1 MSAMKIAVHGKNF
14 APEFDDAIKHILAR
28 IQALDPAPIVEIN
41 FKRVLDERM
50 SRAKDWQPFE
60 TSDELKGYDLLV
72 AIGGDGTVLE
82 AAIFVR
88 DTEIPVLG
96 VNTGRLG
103 FLSNVGTE
111 EIDLA
116 MDAVAAGKVWFERRL
131 MLQVAV
137 DDMELGDFPYAL
149 NEVAIMKRDTS
160 SMVAVEVMRDD
171 VFVNN
176 YWADG
181 LIVATPTGSTAYSL
195 SAGGPIVMPGSEV
208 LCINPVAP
216 HNLNN
221 RPLIIPSDGEL
232 QLLADGRENQFL
244 LSLDSRMFILDGG
257 RKVTVTTA
265 PFRFILMNLEHQEF
279 FSTVRAK
286 MHWGI
291 DPRDR

>member
-1 MSAMKIAVHGKNF
+1 MKIAVHGRAF
-14 APEFDDAIKHILAR
+14 SPEFDDSIKQILKR
-28 IQALDPAPIVEIN
+28 IKALDASPVVEFH
-41 FKRVLDERM
+41 FKRFLDERM
-50 SRAKDWQPFE
+50 SLAIDWNSFE
-60 TSDELKGYDLLV
+60 EAHEIQDVDLLI

-82 AAIFVR
+82 AATLVR

-103 FLSNVGTE
+103 FLSNVGID

-116 MDAVAAGKVWFERRL
+116 MDAVAAGKVWYEKRL
-131 MLQVAV
+131 LLHIEV
-137 DDMELGDFPYAL
+137 DGMEFGGFPYAL

-160 SMVAVEVMRDD
+160 SMVAVEVERDD
-171 VFVNN
+171 TFVNN

-181 LIVATPTGSTAYSL
+181 LIVSTPTGSTAYSL
-195 SAGGPIVMPGSEV
+195 SAGGPIVMPGSEI

-221 RPLIIPSDGEL
+221 RPLVIPAQGEL
-232 QLLADGRENQFL
+232 QMTADGRENQFL

-257 RKVTVTTA
+257 RKVRVTPA
-265 PFRFILMNLEHQEF
+265 PFRFVLMNLEHQEF

>member
-14 APEFDDAIKHILAR
+14 APEFDDAIKHILTR
-28 IQALDPAPIVEIN
+28 IQELDPTPIVEAN

-50 SRAKDWQPFE
+50 SRVKDWQPFE
-60 TSDELKGYDLLV
+60 TSDELRGCDLLG

-82 AAIFVR
+82 AAVFVR
-88 DTEIPVLG
+88 DSEIPVLG

-116 MDAVAAGKVWFERRL
+116 MDAVAAGKVWFEPRL

-137 DDMELGDFPYAL
+137 DDMELGDFPFAL

-160 SMVAVEVMRDD
+160 SMVAVEVLRDD
-171 VFVNN
+171 VYVNN

-181 LIVATPTGSTAYSL
+181 LIVSTPTGSTAYSL

-232 QLLADGRENQFL
+232 QLVADGRENQFL

-257 RKVTVTTA
+257 RKVSVTTA
-265 PFRFILMNLEHQEF
+265 PFRFVLMNLEHQEF

>member
-1 MSAMKIAVHGKNF
+1 MSAMKIAIHGKTF
-14 APEFDDAIKHILAR
+14 KPEFDDAIKHILAR
-28 IQALDPAPIVEIN
+28 IKELDPAPIVESN
-41 FKRVLDERM
+41 FKRILDDRM
-50 SRAKDWQPFE
+50 GRAKDWPSFE
-60 TSDELKGYDLLV
+60 TPDDLEGYDLLV

-82 AAIFVR
+82 AAIWVR
-88 DTEIPVLG
+88 DREIPVLG

-103 FLSNVGTE
+103 FLSNVGIE

-116 MDAVAAGKVWFERRL
+116 LDAVTAGKVWFEQRL
-131 MLQVAV
+131 MLQVEV
-137 DDMELGDFPYAL
+137 DGMELGDFPFAL

-160 SMVAVEVMRDD
+160 SMVTVEVLRDD

-181 LIVATPTGSTAYSL
+181 LIVSTPTGSTAYSL
-195 SAGGPIVMPGSEV
+195 SAGGPLVMPGSEG

-221 RPLIIPSDGEL
+221 RPLVIPADGEL
-232 QLLADGRENQFL
+232 QLVADGRENQFL

-257 RKVTVTTA
+257 RKVKVTTA
-265 PFRFILMNLEHQEF
+265 PFRLFLMNLEHQEF
-279 FSTVRAK
+279 FGTVRAK
-286 MHWGI
+286 MHWGM

>member
-1 MSAMKIAVHGKNF
+1 MKIAVHGRAF
-14 APEFDDAIKHILAR
+14 SPEFDDSIKQILKR
-28 IQALDPAPIVEIN
+28 IKALDASPVVEFH
-41 FKRVLDERM
+41 FKRFLDERM
-50 SRAKDWQPFE
+50 SLASDWSAF
-60 TSDELKGYDLLV
+60 DEAHEIQDVDLLI

-82 AAIFVR
+82 AATLVR

-103 FLSNVGTE
+103 FLSNVGID

-116 MDAVAAGKVWFERRL
+116 MDAVAAGKVWYEKRL
-131 MLQVAV
+131 LLHIEV
-137 DDMELGDFPYAL
+137 DGMEFGGFPYAL

-160 SMVAVEVMRDD
+160 SMVAVEVERDD
-171 VFVNN
+171 AFVNN

-181 LIVATPTGSTAYSL
+181 LIVSTPTGSTAYSL

-221 RPLIIPSDGEL
+221 RPLVIPAQGEL
-232 QLLADGRENQFL
+232 QMTAEGRENQFL

-257 RKVTVTTA
+257 RKVHVTPA
-265 PFRFILMNLEHQEF
+265 PFRFVLMNLEHQEF

>member
-1 MSAMKIAVHGKNF
+1 MKIAIHGKTF

-28 IQALDPAPIVEIN
+28 IKELDPAPIVESN
-41 FKRVLDERM
+41 FKRILDDRM
-50 SRAKDWQPFE
+50 ARAKDWSSFE
-60 TSDELKGYDLLV
+60 TPDELVGYDLLV

-82 AAIFVR
+82 AAIWVR
-88 DTEIPVLG
+88 DTEIPILG

-103 FLSNVGTE
+103 FLSNVGIE

-116 MDAVAAGKVWFERRL
+116 MDAVTAGKVWFEKRL
-131 MLQVAV
+131 MLQVEV
-137 DDMELGDFPYAL
+137 EGMELGDFPFAL

-160 SMVAVEVMRDD
+160 SMVNVEVLRDD

-181 LIVATPTGSTAYSL
+181 LIVSTPTGSTAYSL

-221 RPLIIPSDGEL
+221 RPLVIPAEGEL
-232 QLLADGRENQFL
+232 QLVAEGRENQFL

-257 RKVTVTTA
+257 RRVKVTNA
-265 PFRFILMNLEHQEF
+265 PFRLFLMNLEHQEF
-279 FSTVRAK
+279 FGTVRAK
-286 MHWGI
+286 MHWGV

>member
-1 MSAMKIAVHGKNF
+1 M
-14 APEFDDAIKHILAR
+14 
-28 IQALDPAPIVEIN
+28 
-41 FKRVLDERM
+41 
-50 SRAKDWQPFE
+50 
-60 TSDELKGYDLLV
+60 
-72 AIGGDGTVLE
+72 LE
-82 AAIFVR
+82 AATLVR
-88 DTEIPVLG
+88 NTEIPVLG

-103 FLSNVGTE
+103 FLSNVGID

-116 MDAVAAGKVWFERRL
+116 MDAVAAGKVWYEKRL
-131 MLQVAV
+131 LLQVEV
-137 DDMELGDFPYAL
+137 DGMDFGGFPCAL

-160 SMVAVEVMRDD
+160 SMVAVEVERDD

-181 LIVATPTGSTAYSL
+181 LIVSTPTGSTAYSL
-195 SAGGPIVMPGSEV
+195 SAGGPIVMPGAEI

-221 RPLIIPSDGEL
+221 RPLVIPADGQL
-232 QLLADGRENQFL
+232 QLTAEGRENQFL

-257 RKVTVTTA
+257 RKVRVTPA
-265 PFRFILMNLEHQEF
+265 PFRFVLMNLEHQEF

>member
-1 MSAMKIAVHGKNF
+1 MRIAVHGKNF

-28 IQALDPAPIVEIN
+28 IQSLDPAPIVEVN

-50 SRAKDWQPFE
+50 SRAKDWKPFE

-131 MLQVAV
+131 MLHVAV

-160 SMVAVEVMRDD
+160 SMVAVEVLRDD

-181 LIVATPTGSTAYSL
+181 LIVSTPTGSTAYSL

-232 QLLADGRENQFL
+232 QLVANGRENQFL

>member
-1 MSAMKIAVHGKNF
+1 MKIAVHGRAF
-14 APEFDDAIKHILAR
+14 SPEFDDAIKQILKR
-28 IQALDPAPIVEIN
+28 IYALDESPMLEFH
-41 FKRVLDERM
+41 FKRFLDERM
-50 SRAKDWQPFE
+50 SVTRDWNAF
-60 TSDELKGYDLLV
+60 DEAHEIEDVDLLI

-82 AAIFVR
+82 AATLVR

-103 FLSNVGTE
+103 FLSNVGID

-116 MDAVAAGKVWFERRL
+116 MDAVAAGKVWYEKRL
-131 MLQVAV
+131 LLKIEV
-137 DDMELGDFPYAL
+137 DGMELGEFPYAL

-160 SMVAVEVMRDD
+160 SMVAVEVERDD
-171 VFVNN
+171 SFVNN

-181 LIVATPTGSTAYSL
+181 LIVSTPTGSTAYSL

-221 RPLIIPSDGEL
+221 RPLIIPANGEL
-232 QLLADGRENQFL
+232 QMTAEGRENQFL

-257 RKVTVTTA
+257 RKVRVTPA
-265 PFRFILMNLEHQEF
+265 PFRFVLMNLEHQEF